1 MLNKSIKLILARL
14 LAPIIEE
21 SLDRD
26 SKNIERSRRRQ
37 AASESAQLVDRHMKG
52 VPSFSDAFDLLEH
65 SVAEIDRKTKDPA
78 LICEFGVASGKT
90 INFIGQLFPDHTIY
104 GFDSFEGL
112 PENWRDGFAKG
123 AFKTEAPPKV
133 RPNVRLIQGHFQD
146 SLGPFL
152 EKHPQ
157 GAAFMHIDCDLY
169 SSTKTVLENFHSRI
183 MIGTIIVFDEYFNYP
198 EWREGEYKAFAEY
211 IERSDFSFEYIGYCR
226 YHQQVALKI
235 V

>member
-1 MLNKSIKLILARL
+1 MLNKSIKLVITRL

-26 SKNIERSRRRQ
+26 SKNIERSQRRQ
-37 AASESAQLVDRHMKG
+37 AASESAQLVDRYMKG
-52 VPSFSDAFDLLEH
+52 VPSFPDAFDLLEH
-65 SVAEIDRKTKDPA
+65 SVAEIDLKRKDLV

-90 INFIGQLFPDHTIY
+90 INFIGLLFPDHTIY

-112 PENWRDGFAKG
+112 PEDWRDGFAKG

-133 RPNVRLIQGHFQD
+133 RSNVRLIQGHFRD
-146 SLGPFL
+146 SLEPFL

-157 GAAFMHIDCDLY
+157 GASFMHIDCDLY

-183 MIGTIIVFDEYFNYP
+183 KTGTIIVFDEYFNYP
-198 EWREGEYKAFAEY
+198 GWQEGEYKAFAEY
-211 IERSDFSFEYIGYCR
+211 IEKSGFSFEYIGYCR

>member
-1 MLNKSIKLILARL
+1 
-14 LAPIIEE
+14 
-21 SLDRD
+21 
-26 SKNIERSRRRQ
+26 
-37 AASESAQLVDRHMKG
+37 MKG
-52 VPSFSDAFDLLEH
+52 VPSFPDAFDLLEH
-65 SVAEIDRKTKDPA
+65 SAAEIDRKREDLA

-112 PENWRDGFAKG
+112 PEDWRDGFTKG

-133 RPNVRLIQGHFQD
+133 RSNVRLIQGHFQD
-146 SLGPFL
+146 SLEPFL

-183 MIGTIIVFDEYFNYP
+183 KTGTIIVFDEYFNYP
-198 EWREGEYKAFAEY
+198 EWQAGEYKAFAEY
-211 IERSDFSFEYIGYCR
+211 IEKSVFSFEYIGYCR

>member
-1 MLNKSIKLILARL
+1 MLNKSIKLIIARL

-26 SKNIERSRRRQ
+26 SKNIERSQRRQ
-37 AASESAQLVDRHMKG
+37 AASESAQLVGHYMKG
-52 VPSFSDAFDLLEH
+52 VPSFPDALDLLEH
-65 SVAEIDRKTKDPA
+65 SVAEIDRKRKDLV

-90 INFIGQLFPDHTIY
+90 INFISQLFPDHTIY

-123 AFKTEAPPKV
+123 AFKKDAPPKV
-133 RPNVRLIQGHFQD
+133 RSNVRLIQGHFRD
-146 SLGPFL
+146 SLEPFL

-157 GAAFMHIDCDLY
+157 GASFMHIDCDLY

-183 MIGTIIVFDEYFNYP
+183 KTGTIIVFDEYFNYP
-198 EWREGEYKAFAEY
+198 GWQEGEYKAFAEY
-211 IERSDFSFEYIGYCR
+211 IEKSAFSFEYIGYCR